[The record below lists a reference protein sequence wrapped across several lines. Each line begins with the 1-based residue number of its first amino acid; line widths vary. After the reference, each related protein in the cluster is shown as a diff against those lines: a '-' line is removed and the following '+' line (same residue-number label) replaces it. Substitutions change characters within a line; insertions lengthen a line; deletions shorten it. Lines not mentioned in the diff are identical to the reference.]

1 MKKISRKW
9 IWIIIIIILLIPI
22 SILYYFN
29 IFEIPSSNYQ
39 TYNSLPQVYKT
50 ELFNDVEVQYQ
61 TEDIYRIV
69 KENPEFLDMLSKE
82 EYIRVMSGQEGP
94 IQIGYDETKL
104 QYFVRGQTN
113 YAWTSENQDFEKAV
127 KEYLSQKKIEL
138 ENREMFRNYIEKKF
152 SLNVTSV
159 TPNLLGVTFEYKGED
174 IEYFLGGSVD
184 GVTLEDR
191 GQEFNFKEQLKVDS
205 WYSPINKSDLIK
217 RFDLSLKASGIMAKQ
232 STYFFAER
240 TSGNFIVDDI
250 DSGIVRLSAER
261 DYKEG
266 EEHDYMRMGSLS
278 GGEEELVEMK
288 YKMVDLEIYL
298 NKESITELQK

>member
-1 MKKISRKW
+1 MKKKYYWLAIL
-9 IWIIIIIILLIPI
+9 IIILLIPI

-29 IFEIPSSNYQ
+29 IVEIPSRNYQ
-39 TYNSLPQVYKT
+39 TYNNNSLPQVYET
-50 ELFNDVEVQYQ
+50 ELFNGVEVQYQ

-82 EYIRVMSGQEGP
+82 GYSRVMSGQEGP

-113 YAWTSENQDFEKAV
+113 YAWTSENQNFENSI

-138 ENREMFRNYIEKKF
+138 ENRESFRDYIEKKF

-159 TPNLLGVTFEYKGED
+159 TPNLYGVTFKYKGEN
-174 IEYFLGGSVD
+174 IEYFLGGS
-184 GVTLEDR
+184 VTLEDR

-217 RFDLSLKASGIMAKQ
+217 RFDLSLKASDIMAKQ

-240 TSGNFIVDDI
+240 TSGIFIVDNI
-250 DSGIVRLSAER
+250 DSGIVKLSAER
-261 DYKEG
+261 GYKEG
-266 EEHDYMRMGSLS
+266 EEHDYVYMGSLS
-278 GGEEELVEMK
+278 GGEEEIIEMK
-288 YKMVDLEIYL
+288 YKMVDLEIDL